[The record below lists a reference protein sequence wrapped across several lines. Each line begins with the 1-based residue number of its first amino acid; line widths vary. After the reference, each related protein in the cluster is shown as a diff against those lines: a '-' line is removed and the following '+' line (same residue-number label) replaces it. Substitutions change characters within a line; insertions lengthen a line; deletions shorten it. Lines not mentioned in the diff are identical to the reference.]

1 MPDILAL
8 KCVFLTKPV
17 TSGILFST
25 SLIFVFTAA
34 VITRLLISS
43 ILFSTSPIFS
53 PNLFYLRCIDL
64 SEFKVDA
71 SRILFSKLFAFVSS
85 LYCTS
90 SFL

>member
-1 MPDILAL
+1 MLAL
-8 KCVFLTKPV
+8 KCVFLTKPG
-17 TSGILFST
+17 TSGILFS
-25 SLIFVFTAA
+25 SHPIFVFTAV

-71 SRILFSKLFAFVSS
+71 LRILFSKLFTFISI